1 MQEQWRKI
9 QLYDLWQES
18 NLDPAIPV
26 QRSNQLIYYSV
37 QSPVVELLKGYSYI
51 FFYYFI
57 WKNF

>member
-9 QLYDLWQES
+9 QLYALWQES

-37 QSPVVELLKGYSYI
+37 QSPVQPQEGRAWERGWVQLSSS
-51 FFYYFI
+51 
-57 WKNF
+57 